1 MTSKATITRVR
12 NCLTVLAAA
21 AVAAVLVAGCGGS
34 GPSEATAKDT
44 PSGPIV
50 KSLDKV
56 SDTGGATEI
65 KTGEFPN
72 GADTDE
78 VSVSGTKPVKPCR
91 LVRASEANRIL
102 GGNVHK
108 QEHLQGPTCVFT
120 GSGRQISMV
129 VMEASL
135 QPLVAGARTSQAL
148 KIAGHKAYCL
158 RYEASSVVAA
168 VSHGRV
174 LQVTGPC
181 PAGVRFAAAALP
193 RIPS

>member
-1 MTSKATITRVR
+1 MTVKGRMTPFRS
-12 NCLTVLAAA
+12 CLAALAAA
-21 AVAAVLVAGCGGS
+21 ACAAVLVAGCGGS
-34 GPSEATAKDT
+34 SEATAKDT
-44 PSGPIV
+44 SSGPIV

-56 SDTGGATEI
+56 TDTGGSTEI

-91 LVRASEANRIL
+91 LVSAAEADRIL

-108 QEHLQGPTCVFT
+108 QEHLQGPTCVFI
-120 GSGRQISMV
+120 GSGRQVSMV
-129 VMEASL
+129 VMELPL
-135 QPLVAGARTSQAL
+135 QPLVDGARSSQAL
-148 KIAGHKAYCL
+148 RIAGHKAYCL
-158 RYEASSVVAA
+158 RYETSSVVAA

>member
-1 MTSKATITRVR
+1 MNQIR
-12 NCLTVLAAA
+12 NCLAALAAA
-21 AVAAVLVAGCGGS
+21 ALAAVLVAGCGGS
-34 GPSEATAKDT
+34 TEATAKDT
-44 PSGPIV
+44 SSEPVV

-56 SDTGGATEI
+56 TDTGGSTEI

-91 LVRASEANRIL
+91 LVSAAEANQIL
-102 GGNVHK
+102 GGNVRK
-108 QEHLQGPTCVFT
+108 QEHLQGPTCVFS
-120 GSGRQISMV
+120 GSGRQVSMV

-135 QPLVAGARTSQAL
+135 QPLVEGARSSQSL
-148 KIAGHKAYCL
+148 RIAGHKAYCL

-174 LQVTGPC
+174 LQITGPC
-181 PAGVRFAAAALP
+181 PAGARFAAVALP